1 MFFPKKMKTVVKQLR
16 QIITTALFVC
26 AVLPVIAQTKR
37 YTHIQHKDFYQLLK
51 DANLTFKQP
60 SGCKEI
66 SPVNNDYF
74 SFDYAMDIPGKD
86 FEMWLQVKSQ
96 RQNWISYEH
105 SQYNRGKELANP
117 DSMYKEISQAIATSL
132 AGDTTYL
139 VRIMPPEVL
148 ARYNADAGKSYL
160 VNLLNMR
167 MTKHYKYAL
176 IIALQ
181 QNHTGTLVAVYF
193 TNEKDP
199 DFYKDVN
206 RVGSCLKFVP
216 PAPPT
221 D

>member
-1 MFFPKKMKTVVKQLR
+1 MY
-16 QIITTALFVC
+16 
-26 AVLPVIAQTKR
+26 AVLPAIAQTKR
-37 YTHIQHKDFYQLLK
+37 HNTTLLHKDFYQLLK
-51 DANLTFKQP
+51 DANLTFKP
-60 SGCKEI
+60 PPGCKEI

-105 SQYNRGKELANP
+105 SQYNKGKELANP
-117 DSMYKEISQAIATSL
+117 DSMYKDISQAIAISL
-132 AGDTTYL
+132 AGDTSYL
-139 VRIMPPEVL
+139 VRTMPPDIL

-167 MTKHYKYAL
+167 VTKHYKYAL

-199 DFYKDVN
+199 DFYRDVN

-216 PAPPT
+216 PAPPA

>member
-1 MFFPKKMKTVVKQLR
+1 MKTIVKQLR
-16 QIITTALFVC
+16 QIIITALLIS
-26 AVLPVIAQTKR
+26 AALPVFAQTKR
-37 YTHIQHKDFYQLLK
+37 HGINSQHKDFYQLLR
-51 DANLTFKQP
+51 DANLTFKLP

-66 SPVNNDYF
+66 SPVNNEYF
-74 SFDYAMDIPGKD
+74 SFDFAMEIPGKD

-96 RQNWISYEH
+96 RQNWNSYEH
-105 SQYNRGKELANP
+105 SQYNKERELANP
-117 DSMYKEISQAIATSL
+117 DSMYKEISQAIAISL
-132 AGDTTYL
+132 SGDTSYL
-139 VRIMPPEVL
+139 VRNMPPDIL

-167 MTKHYKYAL
+167 VTKHYKYAL

-206 RVGSCLKFVP
+206 RAGSCLKFIP
-216 PAPPT
+216 PAT